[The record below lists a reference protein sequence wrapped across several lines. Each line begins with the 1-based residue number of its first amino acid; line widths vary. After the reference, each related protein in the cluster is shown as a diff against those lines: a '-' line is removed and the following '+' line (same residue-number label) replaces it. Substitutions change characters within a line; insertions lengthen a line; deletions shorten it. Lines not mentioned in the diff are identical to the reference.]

1 MSTDHS
7 STSNSSGQCTQSSV
21 EPVGDIRHPVY
32 TCVRR
37 RPWGIWVTEI
47 RRPKKKSRIWL
58 GSFPTAEMAARA
70 YDSAALALRGSNAN
84 LNFPNYAHSLPR
96 PADLSDKSIQAAAT
110 EAANRVLMST
120 SSSSSPRGNPL
131 QRSYSASSEATGA
144 NSGLHHHHH
153 HRHHLSAAPNADT
166 LQVYTSGWSSS
177 TSADC
182 KPVISSVSSSCPA
195 QYGTNSVTLMLDQLQ
210 DIKPLVVGLA
220 DLPAPTSH
228 RIGKSLSVSG
238 SSSDLTGLGPTASKE
253 PELETKRIQQKNIV
267 GQCSTINGRSLSLQ
281 QRSHHH
287 MAENSF
293 TSKQSDGLD
302 GGGSKVGQYH
312 HHHHQEVDYVD
323 EDMIFNMPN
332 VMASLYDGMCL
343 PPPADVSMV
352 PAADSY
358 SSSSEDHEEGISTS
372 RWESSLWSF

>member
-1 MSTDHS
+1 MSTDRS
-7 STSNSSGQCTQSSV
+7 STSNSSGHCTQSSV

-32 TCVRR
+32 TGVRR

-84 LNFPNYAHSLPR
+84 LNFPNYAHLLPR
-96 PADLSDKSIQAAAT
+96 PADLSDKSIQAAAN

-120 SSSSSPRGNPL
+120 SSSSSPQGNPL

-144 NSGLHHHHH
+144 NSRSHHH
-153 HRHHLSAAPNADT
+153 HHLSAARNADS
-166 LQVYTSGWSSS
+166 LHVSTSGWSSS

-182 KPVISSVSSSCPA
+182 KPVISSVPNSCLA
-195 QYGTNSVTLMLDQLQ
+195 QYGTDSVTLTLDQLQ
-210 DIKPLVVGLA
+210 DIKPLVIGLA
-220 DLPAPTSH
+220 DLPATTSH
-228 RIGKSLSVSG
+228 RIGKSLSASG
-238 SSSDLTGLGPTASKE
+238 SSSDLTGLGPAAGKD
-253 PELETKRIQQKNIV
+253 PELETKRIEQKNIV
-267 GQCSTINGRSLSLQ
+267 GQCSTMNGRSLSLQ
-281 QRSHHH
+281 QRRHHH

-293 TSKQSDGLD
+293 TSKQGDGLD
-302 GGGSKVGQYH
+302 DGGWKVGQYH
-312 HHHHQEVDYVD
+312 QEVEYVD

-358 SSSSEDHEEGISTS
+358 SSSSDDQEEGISNS

>member
-7 STSNSSGQCTQSSV
+7 STSNSSGQCTQSSA

-32 TCVRR
+32 TGVRR

-84 LNFPNYAHSLPR
+84 LNFPNHAHSLPR

-110 EAANRVLMST
+110 EAANRVLIST

-153 HRHHLSAAPNADT
+153 QHLSAARNADT
-166 LQVYTSGWSSS
+166 LQLYTSGWSSS

-182 KPVISSVSSSCPA
+182 KPLISSMSSSCLA

-210 DIKPLVVGLA
+210 DIKPLVVGHA
-220 DLPAPTSH
+220 DLNLPAPASH

-253 PELETKRIQQKNIV
+253 AETKRIQQKNLV
-267 GQCSTINGRSLSLQ
+267 SLQ
-281 QRSHHH
+281 QRSHHQ
-287 MAENSF
+287 MAENSS
-293 TSKQSDGLD
+293 TSKPGDG
-302 GGGSKVGQYH
+302 SEVGQYH
-312 HHHHQEVDYVD
+312 HHHHHHQAVDYVD

-358 SSSSEDHEEGISTS
+358 SSSSEDHEEGTSTS